1 MQHQLHQDVLASLKA
16 SYGLVERDEWL
27 RQGKCPSC
35 GKKELYARA
44 DKPWVVRC
52 GRLNR
57 CGYNG
62 HVKELFPDLFDK
74 WSERFPSTEQNPTAA
89 ADAFL
94 AHGRGLN
101 LLHLRGSYS
110 QEQYFDRERRIGTAT
125 VRFPLPGGSWWERL
139 IDQPQRFGD
148 KKARFCPGASY
159 RGEWWQPPRLTD
171 DAIIAAGEL
180 WIVEGIFDAASL
192 GEHGIAAVSAMSC
205 YNYPGAALARL
216 AMACGDRP
224 RPTLIWAFDANRAG
238 RKGITDFVKQAGA
251 DGWHCR
257 AALTQEHAQAKPKDW
272 NDLHLLD
279 SEDAPRF
286 DAEKLAEYR
295 WNGDV
300 LLAASATEK
309 ATLIA
314 ARRGL
319 SSFILDHKTQTYRAH
334 VNHKQVAEQIE
345 HMRADPMT
353 AAMSFDAMRE
363 IALGNATDV
372 TRIANCR
379 PYPLYFQWDD
389 VTREGSYYFQV
400 DFPRDLPPAKA
411 LFSAAQVTASTDF
424 AKRLA
429 AVSPAAVWEGTG
441 DDLTKMRGDWTH
453 IRQVISVYV
462 TGYVAEHGVYVFPD
476 HAVKDGRVYSLNDGD
491 YFEIGKL
498 AVKPASSERLLDIVW
513 DGDDYSADWLA
524 DFHGA
529 FRDRGLAALGWWAGT
544 LFADQIRKRQQSWP
558 FLELWGEPAG
568 GKTTIIEQ
576 LWKLCGR
583 TEYEGFDP
591 SKSTAAA
598 RARNMGKVGNLPVV
612 LIESDRQDD
621 GRQHSRQFDWDELKT
636 AYNGRSVRSRG
647 VANGGMDT
655 FEPAFRGGIA
665 ISQNDPVNASPAVL
679 ERICSL
685 EFAKRFHDAD
695 TREAL
700 DRLLQRDPADLS
712 AFIIHMARS
721 EERFLKAYF
730 EAFPQRERE
739 YQNAGVTRNQRLIK
753 NHAQIT
759 AALDAL
765 APLIGMPRSVHEAGR
780 LRIYD
785 MLIDRNDAIS
795 RDHPVVQR
803 FWEVF
808 EFLEDKDEDRALS
821 GGESFRDF
829 LDHSRDRNVI
839 AVKLVEFEERAA
851 KHRLELPANADLK
864 RHLKTSK
871 NPKFIANKVVN
882 SRVTGGSVFAWCFQR
897 QNGKDSSNG

>member
-16 SYGLVERDEWL
+16 SYGLVERGEWL

-74 WSERFPSTEQNPTAA
+74 WSERFPVTEDNPTAA

-94 AHGRGLN
+94 LHGRGLN

-110 QEQYFDRERRIGTAT
+110 QEQYFDRERRIGSAT

-139 IDQPQRFGD
+139 IDQPQRFGE
-148 KKARFCPGASY
+148 KKANFAYGKSY

-192 GEHGIAAVSAMSC
+192 GEHGLAAVSAMSC

-238 RKGITDFVKQAGA
+238 RKGIADFVKQAGA

-286 DAEKLAEYR
+286 DAERLAEYR

-314 ARRGL
+314 TRHDL
-319 SSFILDHKTQTYRAH
+319 SSFIFDHQTHTYRAH

-345 HMRADPMT
+345 QMRADPMT
-353 AAMSFDAMRE
+353 AAMSIQEMRD
-363 IALGNATDV
+363 IALGNAIDV
-372 TRIANCR
+372 THIANFKAW
-379 PYPLYFQWDD
+379 PLYFQWNSVAD
-389 VTREGSYYFQV
+389 EGGYYFQIE
-400 DFPRDLPPAKA
+400 FPSDRPALKG
-411 LFSAAQVTASTDF
+411 LFSATSITNTADF

-429 AVSPAAVWEGTG
+429 ALSPAPVWEGETG
-441 DDLTKMRGDWTH
+441 DLTRMRRGWVDIPT
-453 IRQVISVYV
+453 VISNEII
-462 TGYVAEHGVYVFPD
+462 GYVKEHGAWVFPN
-476 HAVKDGRVYSLNDGD
+476 HAVKDGRVYALNDED

-498 AVKPASSERLLDIVW
+498 SIKLNTSEKFEIDW
-513 DGDDYSADWLA
+513 SGEDYSADWLT
-524 DFHGA
+524 DFYHAFGA
-529 FRDRGLAALGWWAGT
+529 RGLVALAWWSGT
-544 LFADQIRKRQQSWP
+544 AFAEQIRKKLESWP
-558 FLELWGEPAG
+558 FLQFHGEPAG
-568 GKTTIIEQ
+568 GKSTLIEQ
-576 LWKLCGR
+576 LWRLYGR
-583 TEYEGFDP
+583 PDYEGFDP
-591 SKSTAAA
+591 VKGTTAF
-598 RARNMGKVGNLPVV
+598 RARFMAKFGNLPLVM
-612 LIESDRQDD
+612 IESDRQDED
-621 GRQHSRQFDWDELKT
+621 RKHVRQFDWDEFKT
-636 AYNGRSVRSRG
+636 LYNGGSLRGRG
-647 VANGGMDT
+647 VANGGLDT
-655 FEPAFRGGIA
+655 LELPFRGGIA
-665 ISQNDPVNASPAVL
+665 ISQNEAVNASPAIM
-679 ERICSL
+679 ERIVSQ
-685 EFAKRFHDAD
+685 EFSKAD
-695 TREAL
+695 HTAGTRAAL
-700 DRLLQRDPADLS
+700 DR
-712 AFIIHMARS
+712 F
-721 EERFLKAYF
+721 
-730 EAFPQRERE
+730 RERE
-739 YQNAGVTRNQRLIK
+739 TEALSGFLIYLAKAETRFLAAMFDAYPRRVAELKARKVSNVWRLVH
-753 NHAQIT
+753 NHAQLM

-765 APLIGMPRSVHEAGR
+765 ADVTGMPFETHQDGIKRIGVMLAERHEA
-780 LRIYD
+780 
-785 MLIDRNDAIS
+785 IS
-795 RDHPVVQR
+795 GDHQVVQR
-803 FWEVF
+803 FWELV
-808 EFLEDKDEDRALS
+808 EHLEEKDLDQAAAR
-821 GGESFRDF
+821 GESYRDF
-829 LDHSRDRNVI
+829 LNHSRDENII
-839 AVKLVEFEERAA
+839 AIRLVEFEERVR
-851 KHRLELPANADLK
+851 KFHLDMPATADLK
-864 RHLKTSK
+864 KYLKTSK
-871 NPKFIANKVVN
+871 NPKFIGTKPVN